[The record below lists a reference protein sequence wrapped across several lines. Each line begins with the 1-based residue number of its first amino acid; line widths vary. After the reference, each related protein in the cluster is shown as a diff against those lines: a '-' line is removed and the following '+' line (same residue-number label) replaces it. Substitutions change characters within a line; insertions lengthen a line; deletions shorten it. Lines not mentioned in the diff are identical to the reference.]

1 MEVNDQDKKAFAEI
15 LEPVFSTYNKTT
27 DAQTLKLWFAL
38 MQKYDIQTFKKAIY
52 SHLTDSESGRFM
64 PTPAHIIAQIEKT
77 SNKNKQLSS
86 DEAWAIA
93 LQALDERNTVVWN
106 DAISEAFA
114 IAKDVLPDRVGARM
128 AFKNAYERIL
138 NSLESHDKLKWY
150 PSIGTCK
157 ETRQEALNRAVEV
170 GRLKSEYVAGLL
182 PAPVSVNKE
191 LAAVYLEKLK
201 LITSRKEEK

>member
-1 MEVNDQDKKAFAEI
+1 MNEQDKKAFAEI

-52 SHLTDSESGRFM
+52 SHLTDSEAGRFM

-77 SNKNKQLSS
+77 SNKNKQLSA

-93 LQALDERNTVVWN
+93 LQAIDERNTVVWN

-138 NSLESHDKLKWY
+138 SCIESHDKLKWY

-157 ETRQEALNRAVEV
+157 ETREEALKRAVDD
-170 GRLKSEYVAGLL
+170 GRLKRDHVDGLL
-182 PAPVSVNKE
+182 PPPKTANKE
-191 LAAVYLEKLK
+191 IAAMYLEKIKLSLK
-201 LITSRKEEK
+201 K